1 MNIELLFESEKE
13 QIATENVL
21 AAFRV
26 KALNKN
32 IDDLI
37 KDTLNYASEI
47 DKLLEEN
54 NLQKRYLD
62 RVSYLNENNNI
73 SLDSDL
79 ENLDFRIK
87 EIIEDY
93 IKRINT
99 RISLINQADTN
110 LNVIE
115 SSYDLNDIDLEAEI
129 SVARLTEK
137 DFT

>member
-37 KDTLNYASEI
+37 KATLNYASEI